1 VTDLYQVVGNPIGH
15 SLSPSIHK
23 AFALQTGEDI
33 DYRAQLMEPSN
44 FKTTLSAQLRSGEI
58 KGANVTVPFKELAWE
73 LAERRSQRAELA
85 GAANTLY
92 LDEEGRI
99 TADNTDGLGL
109 VADLELHNNF
119 KLSGKRILVL
129 GAGGAVRGVIHS
141 LLEAGVSKLVLAN
154 RTSSKAKYLEELF
167 NDSRIQACGFYEVP
181 RQAFDLVLNGT
192 SASLSGALPPIPA
205 EVIGERTLAYDM
217 VYGAEPTPFCNWA
230 AGLGASAIDGLG
242 MLVEQAAEAFLIWR
256 GVRPDTLSVLN
267 QIRAEITDK

>member
-1 VTDLYQVVGNPIGH
+1 MTDLYQVVGNPIGH
-15 SLSPSIHK
+15 SLSPRIHK

-92 LDEEGRI
+92 LDDEGRI

-109 VADLELHNNF
+109 VADLELHNDF
-119 KLSGKRILVL
+119 KLSGKCILVL

-154 RTSSKAKYLEELF
+154 RTLSKAKYLEELF
-167 NDSRIQACGFYEVP
+167 NDPRIQACGFSEVP
-181 RQAFDLVLNGT
+181 MQAFDLVVNGT

-217 VYGAEPTPFCNWA
+217 VYGAEPTPFCKWA
-230 AGLGASAIDGLG
+230 TGLGASAIDGLG

-256 GVRPDTLSVLN
+256 GIRPDTLSVLK
-267 QIRAEITDK
+267 QIRADITDK

>member
-1 VTDLYQVVGNPIGH
+1 MTDLYQVVGNPIGH
-15 SLSPSIHK
+15 SLSPTIHK

-44 FKTTLSAQLRSGEI
+44 FKASLSAQLRSGEI

-92 LDEEGRI
+92 LDDEGRI

-109 VADLELHNNF
+109 VADLELHNDF

-141 LLEAGVSKLVLAN
+141 LLEAGVSQLVLAN
-154 RTSSKAKYLEELF
+154 RTVSKAKYLAELF
-167 NDSRIQACGFYEVP
+167 NDSRIQACGFSEVP
-181 RQAFDLVLNGT
+181 RQGFDLVVNGT

-205 EVIGERTLAYDM
+205 DVIGQHTLAYDM
-217 VYGAEPTPFCNWA
+217 VYGPEPTPFCNWA

-256 GVRPDTLSVLN
+256 GVRPDTFRVLK